1 MMSAKKGLISICSC
15 ILFALVFCKVTELG
29 LVCNKGF
36 CEWRSDTIYTGC
48 LLDDVSVLEF
58 TFFDASI
65 YLDLS
70 CTSVQMVN
78 IQSTEL
84 TFSRVTSLLLTPRPI
99 SLLIGETSCVS
110 IYNKPPPLPQ
120 VHNLS
125 MNVIANYYVHQPHVE
140 IKS

>member
-1 MMSAKKGLISICSC
+1 M
-15 ILFALVFCKVTELG
+15 FCKVTELG

-36 CEWRSDTIYTGC
+36 FEWRSDTIYTGC
-48 LLDDVSVLEF
+48 LPDDVSVLEF
-58 TFFDASI
+58 TFLDASS

-99 SLLIGETSCVS
+99 SLLIGDTSCVS
-110 IYNKPPPLPQ
+110 IDNKPSPLPQ
-120 VHNLS
+120 VHNNS
-125 MNVIANYYVHQPHVE
+125 MNFIDYYVQQPHVE